1 MEASGEFTTK
11 SLYRLMKN
19 SGEIDLRMIELWKT
33 KLPLKIRIFYACFGT
48 IEYKLV
54 INSKSG
60 RATVSIVGLETRNHL
75 FFNCHIAQVI
85 WVGVRISIRW
95 SERPTLIQH
104 FEDMMG
110 IGLGPIRDSS
120 IFFILASVVWS
131 LWKTRNG
138 WVFNN
143 QLIKSPKVVA
153 LKIMGFMSQWKKL
166 LKPEEMLKME
176 DTIKKLQRRPAG
188 VVNLIV

>member
-1 MEASGEFTTK
+1 M
-11 SLYRLMKN
+11 
-19 SGEIDLRMIELWKT
+19 LWHNM
-33 KLPLKIRIFYACFGT
+33 
-48 IEYKLV
+48 

-176 DTIKKLQRRPAG
+176 DTMKKLQRRPAG